1 MAAAL
6 LEGDMPEYIRNMN
19 ASGASSRTLL
29 RNVVPALHPERTEM
43 ASALDRAAAL
53 LEGTGAWRI
62 HGGGFAGSIQCL
74 VPISGYEGF
83 RAAMDGY
90 YGEGACF
97 ELRIRGCGAYR
108 IPEEE

>member
-43 ASALDRAAAL
+43 AAALDRAAAL
-53 LEGTGAWRI
+53 VLDEFRTCSAKRAPGASTA
-62 HGGGFAGSIQCL
+62 AGLPGASSVL
-74 VPISGYEGF
+74 SRYP
-83 RAAMDGY
+83 AMKVS
-90 YGEGACF
+90 APRWTAITARVHASSC
-97 ELRIRGCGAYR
+97 A
-108 IPEEE
+108 